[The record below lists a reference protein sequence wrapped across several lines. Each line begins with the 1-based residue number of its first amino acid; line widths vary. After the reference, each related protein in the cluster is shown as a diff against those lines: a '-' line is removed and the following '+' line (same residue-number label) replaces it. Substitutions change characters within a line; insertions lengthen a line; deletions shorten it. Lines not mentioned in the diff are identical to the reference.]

1 MTAITLT
8 TPVTIV
14 PAQEAVT
21 ANTFVVKFIEENYG
35 VNYDPEMPG
44 RSSGRGQPN
53 SVRADIEIGSAPGP
67 VLERSITVWQGE
79 EYLAVRG
86 TWTDQDL
93 YNKIKEIL
101 EAGI

>member
-8 TPVTIV
+8 SPLTIV

-21 ANTFVVKFIEENYG
+21 ATTFVVKYIEENYG
-35 VNYDPEMPG
+35 IHYDNERIGVNPG
-44 RSSGRGQPN
+44 RGYPN
-53 SVRADIEIGSAPGP
+53 SVRADIELSNEDGP
-67 VLERSITVWQGE
+67 VIHRTITVWQDE

-93 YNKIKEIL
+93 FNKIKEIL
-101 EAGI
+101 EAS